1 MNSKTHMNDDEIDLT
16 EIFKKLWKEKV
27 LIIGL
32 SLLFGVLAY
41 GIGTLIPKKFEAS
54 AKINAP
60 SIIEFQKFKI
70 VYDIL
75 GKTNEELVNLQ
86 NFKVDFYNNF
96 KNEVFSVSNFANFLQ
111 QQEDTKA
118 FLTLLQNK
126 NSTVSQYLLD
136 DHFKEKQM
144 NLRIQGKT
152 EVVPELI
159 FVYPKELKG
168 YDLVNRY
175 IQNQARTEKNKLIK
189 KIELNLDERLKNNN
203 SEKTLYIETRKKELE
218 TNILQ
223 LQLDLKEYV
232 NVQTR
237 SLNNAIF
244 QLELDLKEYVNI
256 QTRSLNNRLFEY
268 EQARQTAK
276 SINLQDSIP
285 TSILRGNSGSILN
298 EPGALFYKGVKVLNS
313 EIDNIKSDLKN
324 LDKTE
329 AYNKIVSAIEK
340 NNNQLENLDKTAG
353 YNKILRQEANL
364 KNNIS
369 LLKQLDFNWNPI
381 LQQAIEPEKH
391 ISPKKS
397 IFVLVGLFLGFFIS
411 LLTIF
416 LRLNLLKKK

>member
-96 KNEVFSVSNFANFLQ
+96 KNEVFSISNFANFLQ
-111 QQEDTKA
+111 QQEDTKS

-126 NSTVSQYLLD
+126 NSRVSLYLLD
-136 DHFKEKQM
+136 DHFKEKQV
-144 NLRIQGKT
+144 NLRIKDKT
-152 EVVPELI
+152 EVIPELI

-175 IQNQARTEKNKLIK
+175 IQNQALTEKNKLMK
-189 KIELNLDERLKNNN
+189 QIESNLDEKIKNNDFQ
-203 SEKTLYIETRKKELE
+203 KTLYIENRKRGLE

-237 SLNNAIF
+237 SLNN
-244 QLELDLKEYVNI
+244 
-256 QTRSLNNRLFEY
+256 RLFEH
-268 EQARQTAK
+268 EQALQTAK
-276 SINLQDSIP
+276 SINLEDSIP

-298 EPGALFYKGVKVLNS
+298 EPGALFYKGVKVLTS
-313 EIDNIKSDLKN
+313 EINNIKSDLNN

-369 LLKQLDFNWNPI
+369 LVKQLDFVWNPI
-381 LQQAIEPEKH
+381 LQQAVEPQKH

-397 IFVLVGLFLGFFIS
+397 VYALAGLFFGFFLS
-411 LLTIF
+411 LIFIF
-416 LRLNLLKKK
+416 LRSIKLL

>member
-1 MNSKTHMNDDEIDLT
+1 MQDDEIDLM

-60 SIIEFQKFKI
+60 SIIEFQKFNI
-70 VYDIL
+70 VYNLL

-96 KNEVFSVSNFANFLQ
+96 KNELFSVSNFANFLQ

-136 DHFKEKQM
+136 DHFKEKQV

-152 EVVPELI
+152 EVIPELI

-168 YDLVNRY
+168 YDLINRY
-175 IQNQARTEKNKLIK
+175 IQNQARTKKNKLIK
-189 KIELNLDERLKNNN
+189 QIESNIDERLKNNIAQ
-203 SEKTLYIETRKKELE
+203 KTLYIETRKKELE

-298 EPGALFYKGVKVLNS
+298 EPGALFYKGVKVLTS

-329 AYNKIVSAIEK
+329 AYNKIVSAIEQ
-340 NNNQLENLDKTAG
+340 NNNQLENLDKTAD

-381 LQQAIEPEKH
+381 LQQAVEPQKH

-397 IFVLVGLFLGFFIS
+397 VYAIAGLFFGFFLS
-411 LLTIF
+411 LIFIF
-416 LRLNLLKKK
+416 LRSIKLL

>member
-60 SIIEFQKFKI
+60 SIIEFQKFNI
-70 VYDIL
+70 VYNLL

-96 KNEVFSVSNFANFLQ
+96 KNELFSVSNFANFLQ

-126 NSTVSQYLLD
+126 NSRVSLYLLD
-136 DHFKEKQM
+136 DHFKEKQV

-152 EVVPELI
+152 EVIPELI

-175 IQNQARTEKNKLIK
+175 IQNQALTEKNKLMK
-189 KIELNLDERLKNNN
+189 QIESNLDEKLKNNN
-203 SEKTLYIETRKKELE
+203 DQKTLYIETRKRELE

-223 LQLDLKEYV
+223 LQLELKEYV

-237 SLNNAIF
+237 SLNN
-244 QLELDLKEYVNI
+244 
-256 QTRSLNNRLFEY
+256 RLFEH
-268 EQARQTAK
+268 EQALQTAK
-276 SINLQDSIP
+276 SINLEDSIP

-298 EPGALFYKGVKVLNS
+298 EPGALFYKGVKVLTS
-313 EIDNIKSDLKN
+313 EINNIKSDLNN

-369 LLKQLDFNWNPI
+369 LVKQLDFVWNPI
-381 LQQAIEPEKH
+381 LQQAVEPQKH

-397 IFVLVGLFLGFFIS
+397 VYALAGLFFGFFLS
-411 LLTIF
+411 LIFIF
-416 LRLNLLKKK
+416 LRSIKLL